1 MVVAVGWILA
11 DCTASVVCTAV
22 EWVAGCNRRGDK
34 EMVAGPTTCKK
45 WLFVLVGIVAVLAFA
60 AGKLEKDLEIRS
72 LDGIA
77 ALEAECNS
85 AFPVVVPGEM
95 VDKGSAAAE
104 ALV

>member
-45 WLFVLVGIVAVLAFA
+45 WLFA
-60 AGKLEKDLEIRS
+60 AGNLENDLEIRS

-85 AFPVVVPGEM
+85 AFLVVVPGEM